1 MKSPGKGKKFLVI
14 FKNVYMMITR
24 FKVEGKHEIFWPKDF
39 SDCGNIFTVKLAFKN
54 VDVNM
59 SEVKYKSLLPRTVE
73 QKLIKD

>member
-1 MKSPGKGKKFLVI
+1 
-14 FKNVYMMITR
+14 MMITR
-24 FKVEGKHEIFWPKDF
+24 FKVEGKHEISWPKDF